1 MNITDAI
8 GHRHLLTFRYDGF
21 LRIVEPH
28 TYGTDRKGHEALR
41 AYQVSGGSDSGE
53 SVGWKIFHV
62 GDMRGLSTLPDS
74 FSGPRPGYKRGDRAF
89 AVIRAQL

>member
-1 MNITDAI
+1 MNIADAI

-21 LRIVEPH
+21 LRVVEPH
-28 TYGTDRKGHEALR
+28 TYGTDRKGNEALR

-53 SVGWKIFHV
+53 SIGWKIFHV
-62 GDMRGLSTLPDS
+62 SDMRGLSTLTDS

-89 AVIRAQL
+89 AIIRAQL